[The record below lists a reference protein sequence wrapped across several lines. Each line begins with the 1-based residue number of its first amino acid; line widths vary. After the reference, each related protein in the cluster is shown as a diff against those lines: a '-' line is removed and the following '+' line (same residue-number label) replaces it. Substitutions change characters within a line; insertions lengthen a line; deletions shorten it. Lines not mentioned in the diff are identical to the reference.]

1 MKPISIREAADAA
14 GGRIL
19 RQGQKLEISGVSTD
33 SRTIKPGDLFAALEG
48 EKYDGHDFLADAAQK
63 GAAALLISNT
73 DKPLPKNV
81 GIIVVDDTLTALQ
94 DLAAWYLKKFSADVV
109 AITGS
114 TGKTTTKDM
123 IASVLSRK
131 FN

>member
-48 EKYDGHDFLADAAQK
+48 EKYDGHDFWPMQ
-63 GAAALLISNT
+63 
-73 DKPLPKNV
+73 
-81 GIIVVDDTLTALQ
+81 
-94 DLAAWYLKKFSADVV
+94 LKK
-109 AITGS
+109 
-114 TGKTTTKDM
+114 
-123 IASVLSRK
+123 VLQHY
-131 FN
+131 

>member
-48 EKYDGHDFLADAAQK
+48 EKYDGHDFGRCSSK

-73 DKPLPKNV
+73 DKPLPENV

-94 DLAAWYLKKFSADVV
+94 DLAAWYLKKFRLMWWQLPAVPENNHQGYDCQC
-109 AITGS
+109 AFQKIQC
-114 TGKTTTKDM
+114 
-123 IASVLSRK
+123 A
-131 FN
+131 